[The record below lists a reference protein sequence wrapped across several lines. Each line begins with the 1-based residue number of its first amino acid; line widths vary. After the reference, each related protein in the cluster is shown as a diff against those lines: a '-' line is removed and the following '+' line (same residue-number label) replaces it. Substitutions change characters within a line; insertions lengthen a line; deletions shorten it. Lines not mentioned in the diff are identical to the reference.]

1 MDDIL
6 NLLDN
11 AIAMELG
18 SSIRYM
24 WQHVTLE
31 KAANPVLKDIFKD
44 NAIEKFK
51 RVMILGE
58 RLFSLEG
65 TPTTQPIPVKI
76 GSSLKEMIELDLSA
90 ENEIIAKYKEI
101 LEVTKKE
108 KDADT
113 QLLCEKIIAEEEQLK
128 RILMCEQGRLR
139 TKFNQL
145 TSR

>member
-101 LEVTKKE
+101 LEVAKKE